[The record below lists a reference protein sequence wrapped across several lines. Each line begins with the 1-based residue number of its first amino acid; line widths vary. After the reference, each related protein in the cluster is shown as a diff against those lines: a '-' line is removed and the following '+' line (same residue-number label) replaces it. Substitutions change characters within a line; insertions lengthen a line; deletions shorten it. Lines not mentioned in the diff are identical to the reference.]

1 MHRCS
6 PIIRYIP
13 TSLNPQGCG
22 RQISN
27 GKNTTLTNVLSSYQD
42 FQLRPLRVGALSF
55 GKRYGGSEV
64 FSYIENNSR
73 QFVREEF
80 LTDQDVNQ
88 NAISTYSVDFESI
101 FSKGF
106 DVIRD
111 TNIVDDNRQNLV
123 LNLLNEYLCS
133 LEYHEGC
140 LSNYVFNNYNNI
152 SEPEMSAVF
161 VTHILSH
168 LVQENKL
175 GNTCTVKVNYKNKP
189 DQCPCNICQ
198 RKVHYGK
205 TTFGNRYIW
214 YSRPDIMLFPGT
226 GGHCQIFVKKRRTTS
241 CEYDPTQL
249 ESLLDNEAAFLRR
262 DSVVKQAVCQA
273 ITFAFYQRRYQIA
286 KNWNSP
292 DIVTAI
298 PTIVLNPFCFDV
310 YIYDPQ
316 HDVLLR
322 NFDQPIPFWRQSE
335 SNPKQKVLNKSSLL
349 QLWLMMNHLVFKPQF
364 TKDGIIALGGTAGF
378 LSQVDSVRMERLEEM
393 MNLGL
398 PAKAKDFKLS
408 EFKSTIPAY
417 HISCRDNQEQR
428 YVQMMITLLDSL
440 TNLR

>member
-1 MHRCS
+1 MHRCFL
-6 PIIRYIP
+6 IIRHIP
-13 TSLNPQGCG
+13 TSLKPQGC

-27 GKNTTLTNVLSSYQD
+27 TKETTLTDVLSINSNYQD

-55 GKRYGGSEV
+55 GERFGGSQV

-80 LTDQDVNQ
+80 LTDKDVNQ

-101 FSKGF
+101 FRKGF
-106 DVIRD
+106 DVIHD
-111 TNIVDDNRQNLV
+111 AIEDGSSQNNAV
-123 LNLLNEYLCS
+123 NLFMEFLDS
-133 LEYHEGC
+133 IEYHEGC
-140 LSNYVFNNYNNI
+140 LWKYLYNHYPNI
-152 SEPEMSAVF
+152 SEAEMSAVF

-175 GNTCTVKVNYKNKP
+175 GNTCTVKVNYKNRP

-198 RKVHYGK
+198 RKVNYGK

-214 YSRPDIMLFPGT
+214 YSRRIS
-226 GGHCQIFVKKRRTTS
+226 CYSQEQEVIVK
-241 CEYDPTQL
+241 Y
-249 ESLLDNEAAFLRR
+249 LLKKDDQPL
-262 DSVVKQAVCQA
+262 
-273 ITFAFYQRRYQIA
+273 RRYQMT
-286 KNWNSP
+286 KHWKSE

-298 PTIVLNPFCFDV
+298 PTVVLNPFGFDV

-322 NFDQPIPFWRQSE
+322 NFDQPIPFWCQSE

-349 QLWLMMNHLVFKPQF
+349 QLWLLLNHLVFKPQF
-364 TKDGIIALGGTAGF
+364 TKDGIVALGGTAGF
-378 LSQVDSVRMERLEEM
+378 LSQVDSVRMQRLEEM

-398 PAKAKDFKLS
+398 PAKAKDFNLS

-417 HISCRDNQEQR
+417 HISCRDNQQQR
-428 YVQMMITLLDSL
+428 KVDIRIRTSERPMEKT
-440 TNLR
+440 

>member
-1 MHRCS
+1 MTKYIRPAKNLVASGARASVKFS
-6 PIIRYIP
+6 PW
-13 TSLNPQGCG
+13 
-22 RQISN
+22 
-27 GKNTTLTNVLSSYQD
+27 TLTDVVSNYQD

-55 GKRYGGSEV
+55 GKRFGGSEV

-106 DVIRD
+106 DAIHD
-111 TNIVDDNRQNLV
+111 SIVDDSSQNDDVKLFTKF
-123 LNLLNEYLCS
+123 LDS
-133 LEYHEGC
+133 LDYHEGC
-140 LSNYVFNNYNNI
+140 LLNFFLENTPNI
-152 SEPEMSAVF
+152 SEPEMRTNLA
-161 VTHILSH
+161 THVLLKSTTKINLSNALVIYVKEKCIMGRQH
-168 LVQENKL
+168 LEIDISGIADQKLCYSQEQEVNVKYLLKKDDQLLASTIQVNLRVCLIMTRVSSDVIPLYNKL
-175 GNTCTVKVNYKNKP
+175 SVRPLHLPSIRDDTKYP
-189 DQCPCNICQ
+189 
-198 RKVHYGK
+198 K
-205 TTFGNRYIW
+205 TGIV
-214 YSRPDIMLFPGT
+214 
-226 GGHCQIFVKKRRTTS
+226 Q
-241 CEYDPTQL
+241 
-249 ESLLDNEAAFLRR
+249 
-262 DSVVKQAVCQA
+262 
-273 ITFAFYQRRYQIA
+273 
-286 KNWNSP
+286 

-298 PTIVLNPFCFDV
+298 PTIVLNPFGFDV

-428 YVQMMITLLDSL
+428 NTDIRIRNSEKPMEEYKQQ
-440 TNLR
+440 